1 MNLYAVGKGLVKTVL
16 SPLYRFEV
24 IGAENFPKEGGIL
37 LCSNHIHALD
47 PPVVGMTAP
56 RTVHFMAKE
65 ELFKAPILGP
75 ILPKVNAFPVK
86 RGMSDR
92 EALRTALKI
101 LKSGE
106 VVGLF
111 PEGTRS
117 TDGVLKKGLSGAGF
131 FALRG
136 NADVMP
142 CAIIGPYKAF
152 RKVRVVYGEPI
163 RMEPFRE
170 RKASVDE
177 VTEAIM
183 GSIQKILDD
192 YAGKIGRASC
202 RERV

>member
-163 RMEPFRE
+163 LMQPFRE

-183 GSIQKILDD
+183 ASIKKILDN
-192 YAGKIGRASC
+192 YAENK
-202 RERV
+202 

>member
-1 MNLYAVGKGLVKTVL
+1 MNLYTFGKALVKTAL
-16 SPLYRFEV
+16 TPLYRFEV
-24 IGAENFPKEGGIL
+24 VGTEKFPEEGGIL

-47 PPVVGMTAP
+47 PPVVGMTSP

-65 ELFKAPILGP
+65 ELFKVPVLGKL
-75 ILPKVNAFPVK
+75 LPQVNAFPVK

-92 EALRTALKI
+92 EALRSALRI
-101 LKSGE
+101 LKNGD

-142 CAIIGPYKAF
+142 CAIIGPYKPF
-152 RKVRVVYGEPI
+152 SKVKVVYGDPVL
-163 RMEPFRE
+163 MEPFRE
-170 RKASVDE
+170 RKASAEE
-177 VTEAIM
+177 VTTVIM
-183 GSIQKILDD
+183 ASIQKLLDEN
-192 YAGKIGRASC
+192 KK
-202 RERV
+202 

>member
-1 MNLYAVGKGLVKTVL
+1 MNLYAFGKGLVKTVL
-16 SPLYRFEV
+16 SPLYRFEI

-65 ELFKAPILGP
+65 ELFNAPILGP

-101 LKSGE
+101 LKNGD

-152 RKVRVVYGEPI
+152 RKVKVVYGEPI
-163 RMEPFRE
+163 RMAPFRE

-183 GSIQKILDD
+183 SSIQKILDD
-192 YAGKIGRASC
+192 YTVNK
-202 RERV
+202 